1 MAKLILEF
9 DLSNEDDRF
18 HYKAT
23 NKAMEMSGVLF
34 DLLHN
39 FRRKTEHII
48 EYRQENEELL
58 PLTVH
63 DIIMDELFRLIDEHD
78 IHPSDVC

>member
-23 NKAMEMSGVLF
+23 NKAQQMSGVLF
-34 DLLHN
+34 ELIHN
-39 FRRKTEHII
+39 FRKKTEHVL
-48 EYRQENEELL
+48 ESKLETEDMA
-58 PLTVH
+58 PMTVH
-63 DIIMDELFRLIDEHD
+63 DVIMDELFRLIDEHD
-78 IHPSDVC
+78 IHPSDVD